1 MKKHLPHACSEWRRL
16 VIGGAAVGMI
26 YLVVALMTGLSAAV
40 SRLDPPVLG
49 SLCGIVS
56 GCIFLA
62 VNTLLLHAT
71 IKRIAS
77 GRSGPGIYRL
87 SYAGRYLLAG
97 VVLAVGLL
105 FWTRLLSLSCW
116 SRLKSPIWSARW
128 PVLEWNPEPLFLQTG
143 SREMLNRF
151 LLNISAKRR
160 CFDLEGPRI
169 FLPSPFS
176 AASISMK
183 RRST

>member
-71 IKRIAS
+71 IQRIAS

-97 VVLAVGLL
+97 VVLAVG
-105 FWTRLLSLSCW
+105 FAFFDPFAVFVVRV
-116 SRLKSPIWSARW
+116 SPKITYLVCALAGIGMES
-128 PVLEWNPEPLFLQTG
+128 
-143 SREMLNRF
+143 
-151 LLNISAKRR
+151 
-160 CFDLEGPRI
+160 
-169 FLPSPFS
+169 
-176 AASISMK
+176 
-183 RRST
+183 

>member
-49 SLCGIVS
+49 SLCGIVC

-62 VNTLLLHAT
+62 VNTLLLHVT

-97 VVLAVGLL
+97 VVLAVGFAFFDPFAVFVVLV
-105 FWTRLLSLSCW
+105 
-116 SRLKSPIWSARW
+116 SPKITYLVCALAGIGMES
-128 PVLEWNPEPLFLQTG
+128 
-143 SREMLNRF
+143 
-151 LLNISAKRR
+151 
-160 CFDLEGPRI
+160 
-169 FLPSPFS
+169 
-176 AASISMK
+176 
-183 RRST
+183 

>member
-1 MKKHLPHACSEWRRL
+1 MKKHRPHACSEWRRL

-62 VNTLLLHAT
+62 VTTLLLHAT

-97 VVLAVGLL
+97 VVLAVGFAFFDPFAVFVVLV
-105 FWTRLLSLSCW
+105 
-116 SRLKSPIWSARW
+116 SPKITYLVCALAGIGMES
-128 PVLEWNPEPLFLQTG
+128 
-143 SREMLNRF
+143 
-151 LLNISAKRR
+151 
-160 CFDLEGPRI
+160 
-169 FLPSPFS
+169 
-176 AASISMK
+176 
-183 RRST
+183 

>member
-1 MKKHLPHACSEWRRL
+1 MKKHLPHACSEWQRL

-97 VVLAVGLL
+97 VVLAVG
-105 FWTRLLSLSCW
+105 F
-116 SRLKSPIWSARW
+116 A
-128 PVLEWNPEPLFLQTG
+128 F
-143 SREMLNRF
+143 
-151 LLNISAKRR
+151 
-160 CFDLEGPRI
+160 FD
-169 FLPSPFS
+169 PFS
-176 AASISMK
+176 VFVVLVSPKITYLVCALAGIGMES
-183 RRST
+183 

>member
-49 SLCGIVS
+49 SLCGIVC

-97 VVLAVGLL
+97 VVLAVGFAFFDPFAVFVVLV
-105 FWTRLLSLSCW
+105 
-116 SRLKSPIWSARW
+116 SPKITYLVCALAGIGMES
-128 PVLEWNPEPLFLQTG
+128 
-143 SREMLNRF
+143 
-151 LLNISAKRR
+151 
-160 CFDLEGPRI
+160 
-169 FLPSPFS
+169 
-176 AASISMK
+176 
-183 RRST
+183 

>member
-16 VIGGAAVGMI
+16 VIGGAAAGMI

-71 IKRIAS
+71 ITRIAS

-97 VVLAVGLL
+97 VVLAVGFAFLDPFAVFVVL
-105 FWTRLLSLSCW
+105 V
-116 SRLKSPIWSARW
+116 SPKITYLVCALAGIGMES
-128 PVLEWNPEPLFLQTG
+128 
-143 SREMLNRF
+143 
-151 LLNISAKRR
+151 
-160 CFDLEGPRI
+160 
-169 FLPSPFS
+169 
-176 AASISMK
+176 
-183 RRST
+183 